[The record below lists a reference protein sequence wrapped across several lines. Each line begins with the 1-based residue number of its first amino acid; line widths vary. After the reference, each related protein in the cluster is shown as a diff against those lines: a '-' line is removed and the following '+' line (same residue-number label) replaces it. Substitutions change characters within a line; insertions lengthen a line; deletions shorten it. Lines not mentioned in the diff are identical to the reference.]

1 MCSPS
6 MRCIRFRSAFRAGRN
21 CGRTLPR
28 LACGTLTK
36 RRALSFAVGS
46 IILSRAGRLG
56 LPRAPDENHVPAPA
70 L

>member
-1 MCSPS
+1 
-6 MRCIRFRSAFRAGRN
+6 
-21 CGRTLPR
+21 
-28 LACGTLTK
+28 
-36 RRALSFAVGS
+36 VGS